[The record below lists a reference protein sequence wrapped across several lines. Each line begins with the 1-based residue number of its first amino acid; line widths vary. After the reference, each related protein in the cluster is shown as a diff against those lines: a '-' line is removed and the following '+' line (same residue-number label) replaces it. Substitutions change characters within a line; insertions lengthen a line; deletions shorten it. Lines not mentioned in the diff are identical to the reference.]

1 MNLIKLIAIL
11 FMFVNIVLFNA
22 IADQHEVEETNENQ
36 ALIEKEEVAEKK
48 EEINLD
54 DEELPAIDP
63 FQSSSAGVA
72 GQSDGSQ
79 TNTQGQGI
87 MSGLRLVGVI
97 KGSEKKIA
105 VLSSTEGVAYN
116 YEEDT
121 NINED
126 ITLVEIFSDYLLIK
140 DNEENF
146 FEVHMNN
153 MIKEAKE

>member
-1 MNLIKLIAIL
+1 M
-11 FMFVNIVLFNA
+11 
-22 IADQHEVEETNENQ
+22 
-36 ALIEKEEVAEKK
+36 
-48 EEINLD
+48 
-54 DEELPAIDP
+54 
-63 FQSSSAGVA
+63 A